1 MNSSYPMTKYV
12 PTKPKLNVCDDLH
25 NKLKKMDFDDI
36 INNPETHFQNVYVTN
51 FDLIHHSARG
61 DPLCYSKKFYQ
72 TIAMSDL
79 KQIDFPYSYQFVAAA
94 IKSQRDDVY
103 FEKEVLEKHFKDD
116 IELKLLRKGIFLSS
130 MKNRAYFKKKDKCK
144 SLFFLG
150 VI

>member
-1 MNSSYPMTKYV
+1 MNSSYPMTNYV

-79 KQIDFPYSYQFVAAA
+79 KQIDFYSYQFVAAA

-103 FEKEVLEKHFKDD
+103 
-116 IELKLLRKGIFLSS
+116 
-130 MKNRAYFKKKDKCK
+130 
-144 SLFFLG
+144 
-150 VI
+150 

>member
-1 MNSSYPMTKYV
+1 MTNYV
-12 PTKPKLNVCDDLH
+12 LTKPKLNVCDDLH

-79 KQIDFPYSYQFVAAA
+79 KQIDFYSYQFVAAA

-103 FEKEVLEKHFKDD
+103 
-116 IELKLLRKGIFLSS
+116 
-130 MKNRAYFKKKDKCK
+130 
-144 SLFFLG
+144 
-150 VI
+150 

>member
-1 MNSSYPMTKYV
+1 MNSTYPMTNYV

-36 INNPETHFQNVYVTN
+36 INNPERHFQNVYVTN

-103 FEKEVLEKHFKDD
+103 FEKEFLE
-116 IELKLLRKGIFLSS
+116 KLLRKDISLSS
-130 MKNRAYFKKKDKCK
+130 MKKRAYLKKKDKCK
-144 SLFFLG
+144 SLFF
-150 VI
+150 

>member
-1 MNSSYPMTKYV
+1 MNSSYPMTNYV

-25 NKLKKMDFDDI
+25 NKLKNMDFDDI

-72 TIAMSDL
+72 TIAKSDL

-130 MKNRAYFKKKDKCK
+130 MKKRASLKKKR
-144 SLFFLG
+144 
-150 VI
+150 